1 MNTIELITAIQEIY
15 LCLFTAQQRHGR
27 TCSANLHI
35 VMLANACS
43 LLGVKNAFKHTPIF
57 LFARYRSMAV
67 ESVIELTQT
76 QDAALFRLR
85 VQNESRDLNLSPNC

>member
-15 LCLFTAQQRHGR
+15 LCLFTAQQRHGK

-43 LLGVKNAFKHTPIF
+43 VLGVKNAFKHTDFPLCSLPQHGNGI
-57 LFARYRSMAV
+57 S
-67 ESVIELTQT
+67 
-76 QDAALFRLR
+76 
-85 VQNESRDLNLSPNC
+85 N